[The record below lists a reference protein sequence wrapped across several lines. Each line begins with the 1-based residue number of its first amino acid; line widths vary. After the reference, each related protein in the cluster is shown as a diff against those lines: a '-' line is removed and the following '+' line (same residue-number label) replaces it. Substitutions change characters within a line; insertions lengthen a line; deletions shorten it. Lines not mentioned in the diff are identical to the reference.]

1 MREFLIPL
9 FNWNHHPRHHHLYH
23 CHHDFNHEN
32 TIHVFFLQAGREELL
47 LEMYSNM
54 MDSMKAF
61 WTHTLELLPII
72 QILPNTTRRL
82 QSRLKLSRAQ
92 WHFFRLPSFRLI
104 PFVSDSIPHMIWS
117 DARICWKL
125 NLVSILI
132 FLKESIPHVIK
143 YELRFDRL
151 EEAVSRLEYS
161 LLSSLPS
168 LSLSSPSSSSQYFYL
183 QCVGLVWDFPVL
195 PRQERRSWENDPRG
209 LCQVCCQS
217 RWGEFIAPK
226 ALENSD
232 W

>member
-104 PFVSDSIPHMIWS
+104 PFHIWS
-117 DARICWKL
+117 SFAKKNIVDQ
-125 NLVSILI
+125 
-132 FLKESIPHVIK
+132 
-143 YELRFDRL
+143 FDRMHKSVGNWTWFQFWFFKGVDSTRDQVW
-151 EEAVSRLEYS
+151 AAIWS
-161 LLSSLPS
+161 LGGGRV
-168 LSLSSPSSSSQYFYL
+168 Q
-183 QCVGLVWDFPVL
+183 VGI
-195 PRQERRSWENDPRG
+195 
-209 LCQVCCQS
+209 
-217 RWGEFIAPK
+217 FIVII
-226 ALENSD
+226 